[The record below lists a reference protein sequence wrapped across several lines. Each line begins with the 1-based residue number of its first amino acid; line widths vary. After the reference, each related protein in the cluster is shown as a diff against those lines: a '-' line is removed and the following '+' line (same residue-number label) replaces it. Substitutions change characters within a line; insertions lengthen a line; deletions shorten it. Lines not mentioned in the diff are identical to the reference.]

1 VPTLVLTDAQKR
13 LLKQPLGEL
22 IAGTPA
28 DCNRVLNEIVTKEK
42 PTRLI
47 LVGDT
52 VSRNAIQMRMRPDVI
67 IVDNLEKREKAV
79 QFDYSAEHIFRTQN
93 RAGTIESG
101 TWQIIDEAV
110 RQGNSVVLVDG
121 EEDLLTLPA
130 ILSSPDKS
138 IVVYG
143 QPSVGIVIVR
153 VTPEKKKDITKLV
166 EQMEKKS

>member
-1 VPTLVLTDAQKR
+1 M
-13 LLKQPLGEL
+13 KQPLGEL

-28 DCNRVLNEIVTKEK
+28 DCNRILNEIVTKEK

-52 VSRNAIQMRMRPDVI
+52 VSRNALQAQMRPDVI
-67 IVDNLEKREKAV
+67 IVDNMEKRQKAV
-79 QFDYSAEHIFRTQN
+79 HFNYTAEHVIRTRN

-101 TWQIIDEAV
+101 AWQAIDEAM
-110 RQGNSVVLVDG
+110 RKGSSVVLVDG

-138 IVVYG
+138 LVVYG
-143 QPSVGIVIVR
+143 QPSVGIVLVR
-153 VTPEKKKDITKLV
+153 VSPRRRRTSLD
-166 EQMEKKS
+166 

>member
-1 VPTLVLTDAQKR
+1 MTDAQKR

>member
-1 VPTLVLTDAQKR
+1 MTDAQKR

-138 IVVYG
+138 LVVYG